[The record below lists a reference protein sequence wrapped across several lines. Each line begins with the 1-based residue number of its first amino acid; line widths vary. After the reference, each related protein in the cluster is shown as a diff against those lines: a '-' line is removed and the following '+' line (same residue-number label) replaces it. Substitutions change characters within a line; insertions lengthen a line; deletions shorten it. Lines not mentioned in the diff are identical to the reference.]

1 MQVYLFKG
9 SGVGFQCLLGCS
21 TLKWFDFKLSRETV
35 TYFFL
40 VVSESRDIPDSVD
53 I

>member
-9 SGVGFQCLLGCS
+9 SGVGFQCLGCS
-21 TLKWFDFKLSRETV
+21 TLKWFDFKSPREMV